1 MPARAVAI
9 WYACHR
15 RTRAGAASR
24 EPELTRKARVSVLLA
39 AVPRGGGIGTTIS
52 HVPSELRMT
61 APMRSMRAKVG
72 RDGLCSAQNACWL
85 P

>member
-1 MPARAVAI
+1 
-9 WYACHR
+9 
-15 RTRAGAASR
+15 
-24 EPELTRKARVSVLLA
+24 
-39 AVPRGGGIGTTIS
+39 VPRGGGIGTTIS

-61 APMRSMRAKVG
+61 APMRSMRANVA